1 MTAQEILSNL
11 SGSLMDDERILSAR
25 ERELL
30 ASLLQHTTTHYGLS
44 GQRGNRDHRPGS
56 WGSYRTTCL
65 RNIRQQHRPASS

>member
-30 ASLLQHTTTHYGLS
+30 AALLQHIRNMRALGTT
-44 GQRGNRDHRPGS
+44 R
-56 WGSYRTTCL
+56 
-65 RNIRQQHRPASS
+65 